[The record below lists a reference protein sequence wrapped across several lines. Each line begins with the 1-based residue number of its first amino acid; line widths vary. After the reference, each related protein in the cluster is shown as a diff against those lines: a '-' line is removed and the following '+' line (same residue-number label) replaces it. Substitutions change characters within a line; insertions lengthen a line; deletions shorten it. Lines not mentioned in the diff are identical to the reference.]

1 MGADKAP
8 EDEDADA
15 VEKSGVGKDQRIT
28 VVQIAT
34 EK

>member
-8 EDEDADA
+8 EDEDA